1 MITRE
6 RFKQI
11 CNNYKLKYTFF
22 DDAPVR
28 PYYNIINND
37 YNITYYPN
45 SSNLWYI
52 NNKLYK
58 LEEFKNINEEQL
70 IELFD
75 ELGFEKIQN
84 KQLSIFDL

>member
-1 MITRE
+1 M
-6 RFKQI
+6 KK
-11 CNNYKLKYTFF
+11 NYKRGLT
-22 DDAPVR
+22 A
-28 PYYNIINND
+28 
-37 YNITYYPN
+37 
-45 SSNLWYI
+45 SNLWYI
-52 NNKLYK
+52 NNKLNK